1 MFGSLNVAKSED
13 RSRPLKYYE
22 AILFQFVNPKAWVI
36 CSTAV
41 TLYYPKNENILVGT
55 LFMVIMSTIVNI
67 PSISIWAYGG
77 SIIRQYL
84 GNERLKKVIELLL
97 AIMLIGTA
105 VSVFF
110 YNP

>member
-1 MFGSLNVAKSED
+1 
-13 RSRPLKYYE
+13 
-22 AILFQFVNPKAWVI
+22 
-36 CSTAV
+36 
-41 TLYYPKNENILVGT
+41 
-55 LFMVIMSTIVNI
+55 MVIMSTIVYI

>member
-1 MFGSLNVAKSED
+1 
-13 RSRPLKYYE
+13 
-22 AILFQFVNPKAWVI
+22 
-36 CSTAV
+36 
-41 TLYYPKNENILVGT
+41 
-55 LFMVIMSTIVNI
+55 MVVMSTIVNI

-84 GNERLKKVIELLL
+84 GNEKLKKTIELLL

-110 YNP
+110 TILTVGIS

>member
-1 MFGSLNVAKSED
+1 MFGSLNISKSED

-55 LFMVIMSTIVNI
+55 LFMVVMSTIVNI

-84 GNERLKKVIELLL
+84 GNEKLKKTIELLL